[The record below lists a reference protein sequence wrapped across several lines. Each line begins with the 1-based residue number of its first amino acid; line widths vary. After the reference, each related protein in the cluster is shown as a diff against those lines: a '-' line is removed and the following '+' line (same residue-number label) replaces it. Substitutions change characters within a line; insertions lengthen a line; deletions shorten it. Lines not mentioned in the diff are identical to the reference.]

1 MNKNLIKNSAMTAL
15 MLMPLAYLA
24 FIWPTVPQTIPTHIG
39 VHGPDAWGDKTTLF
53 IPTTVL
59 ALAGMIAYYLLL
71 YIQKIDPKR
80 AAKPISPAFRK
91 LGMGIAFFMVCLNF
105 ILIRMFAKND
115 HLDNMVLTLIG
126 LLFAF
131 LGNVMHQIKPNYFV
145 GIRLPWTLS
154 SDDNWRRTHQI
165 AGKIWFGG
173 GILLALLGLFVPV
186 LIGATILP
194 IFIFIMVLIPSIFSF
209 RLYQKDK
216 NKRALEN

>member
-80 AAKPISPAFRK
+80 AAKPISSATDHPHTHRSSWS
-91 LGMGIAFFMVCLNF
+91 GCMG
-105 ILIRMFAKND
+105 RQND
-115 HLDNMVLTLIG
+115 TLYPHYRSG
-126 LLFAF
+126 TCWNDSLL
-131 LGNVMHQIKPNYFV
+131 PFV
-145 GIRLPWTLS
+145 VYT
-154 SDDNWRRTHQI
+154 
-165 AGKIWFGG
+165 
-173 GILLALLGLFVPV
+173 
-186 LIGATILP
+186 
-194 IFIFIMVLIPSIFSF
+194 
-209 RLYQKDK
+209 KD
-216 NKRALEN
+216 